1 MGSSFNVSF
10 VNFISKRGSL
20 KFNKNF
26 QLAVVKSTKAGS
38 KSKINHFLSSRKAP
52 QPPKKSSTVCS
63 SARFRGRGRAWCL
76 FHFLKKSY
84 SERQK
89 VTPRKRMTRNNCKRE
104 SNAWKREEEKLFEPQ
119 YHPILIFRKKTTV
132 NLMIFAGMVGDNPK
146 EKKNNQSTTNG

>member
-63 SARFRGRGRAWCL
+63 SARFRGAGESMVFIPL
-76 FHFLKKSY
+76 SKK
-84 SERQK
+84 
-89 VTPRKRMTRNNCKRE
+89 
-104 SNAWKREEEKLFEPQ
+104 KLQ
-119 YHPILIFRKKTTV
+119 
-132 NLMIFAGMVGDNPK
+132 
-146 EKKNNQSTTNG
+146 